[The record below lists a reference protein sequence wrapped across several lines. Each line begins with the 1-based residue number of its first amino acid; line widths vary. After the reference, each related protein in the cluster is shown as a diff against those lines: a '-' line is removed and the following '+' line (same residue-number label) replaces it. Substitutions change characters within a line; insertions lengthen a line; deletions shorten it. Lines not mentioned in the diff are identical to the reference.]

1 MIRRILCAIL
11 PVLAL
16 VVTSCSDPGPS
27 PEVVTVT
34 ETFGA
39 ETSTDVANDEWP
51 SLGEKAVS
59 GGATLVITSVHRAPS
74 LDVCPDNYKCGFRPN
89 ETLNARDGGE
99 FIVLESEIENNSQR
113 PMDLTC
119 GLPIANSLFNIEEQ
133 AYTAINELYRIPD
146 NPECNEQ
153 LQPGF
158 TDNMNWVYEVPAGT
172 ELGYFE
178 FSEINN
184 VDMEGDTA
192 YIDLSDATIE
202 TGARSVPENNKVD
215 SEPPVDEAEGVPQDI
230 QQFEPD
236 PIPAPEEPAVVD
248 TYSDP
253 VIGMTEAP
261 GISTPSLMNKVVQ
274 SCGDTS
280 MHETGTTFFTDGS
293 TGWTQQ
299 CADQTMAG

>member
-1 MIRRILCAIL
+1 MIRRVLCVIL

-16 VVTSCSDPGPS
+16 VATSCSDPS
-27 PEVVTVT
+27 PEVATVT

-39 ETSTDVANDEWP
+39 ETSMNVADDEWP

-59 GGATLVITSVHRAPS
+59 GGAALVITSVHRTPS
-74 LDVCPDNYKCGFRPN
+74 LEICPENYQCGFRPN
-89 ETLNARDGGE
+89 ETLNAREGGE
-99 FIVLESEIENNSQR
+99 FIVLESEIENNSKR

-119 GLPIANSLFNIEEQ
+119 GLPIANSLFNNEKQ
-133 AYTAINELYRIPD
+133 AYTTVSELYRIPD

-158 TDNMNWVYEVPAGT
+158 TDIMNWVYEVPAGT

-192 YIDLSDATIE
+192 YIDLSNATIE
-202 TGARSVPENNKVD
+202 TGARIVPDNNGVD
-215 SEPPVDEAEGVPQDI
+215 SEPPVDEAEIEPQAI
-230 QQFEPD
+230 QPFEPD
-236 PIPAPEEPAVVD
+236 PMPTPEEPAVVD
-248 TYSDP
+248 TYSEP
-253 VIGMTEAP
+253 VFGMTEAP
-261 GISTPSLMNKVVQ
+261 GIATPSLMNKVIQ

-299 CADQTMAG
+299 CADQMMAG